1 MSKPEA
7 SVVAPVAEKQSHE
20 QIAASLVEDWVS
32 DNLASSEFSAY
43 TPAYNHFTASRADL
57 VRRITEALKAK

>member
-1 MSKPEA
+1 MSKEQA
-7 SVVAPVAEKQSHE
+7 AVAAPAEKQSAE
-20 QIAASLVEDWVS
+20 QTAASLVEDWVAN
-32 DNLASSEFSAY
+32 NLASSEFSAY